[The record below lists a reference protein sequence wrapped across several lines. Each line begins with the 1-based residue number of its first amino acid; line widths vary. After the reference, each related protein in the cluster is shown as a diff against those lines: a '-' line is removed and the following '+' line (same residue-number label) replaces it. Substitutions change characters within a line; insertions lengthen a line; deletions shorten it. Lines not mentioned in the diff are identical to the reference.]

1 MVGVATKLQPDVLS
15 GQSLTLNLT
24 RAHSFTGPVATF
36 TDLNVQTA
44 SGRFVATINWGN
56 GHRTRGTVSG
66 FNGTFAV
73 SGSQIYARLGA
84 YQVQVTVTMSE
95 PGAAEIVVNSTAQVS
110 VPAKSPASST
120 PVRVFPAS

>member
-1 MVGVATKLQPDVLS
+1 M
-15 GQSLTLNLT
+15 
-24 RAHSFTGPVATF
+24 
-36 TDLNVQTA
+36 
-44 SGRFVATINWGN
+44 ATINWGN
-56 GHRTRGTVSG
+56 GHRTRGTVTG

-110 VPAKSPASST
+110 VPAKRQPAARPARVPRVVT
-120 PVRVFPAS
+120 KRVAAVRRRGKNT